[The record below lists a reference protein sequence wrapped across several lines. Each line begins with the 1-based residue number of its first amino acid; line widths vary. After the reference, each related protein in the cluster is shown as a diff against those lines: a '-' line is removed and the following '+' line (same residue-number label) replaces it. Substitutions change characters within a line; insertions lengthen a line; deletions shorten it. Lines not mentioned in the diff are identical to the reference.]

1 MTTDLSI
8 KPTHKAI
15 LSYDKRSDIVNDP
28 NNPDDPEYIVKLI
41 GKVVTVSIETVDI
54 IKKLPGSEP

>member
-8 KPTHKAI
+8 KPTHKAV
-15 LSYDKRSDIVNDP
+15 LSYDKRSGIVNDP

-41 GKVVTVSIETVDI
+41 GKVVTVSVETVDI
-54 IKKLPGSEP
+54 VNNLPAL